1 MSEKTVIT
9 CDHCGIPVENTTKS
23 RFTAMPVNAA
33 YDMPTIDG
41 CSKEHLGLALAKAFG
56 LPIDAKAADLFVEHA
71 KSEARRVFLE
81 TEAKRLEARIG
92 EIEQMAARI
101 AELEQQKALLGNAL
115 QGGAYKEWD
124 AAITLPTKPTKPL
137 RERLEELAAYW
148 YRGDKDDKELNGAY
162 RLARQECA
170 KELREVINDPR

>member
-56 LPIDAKAADLFVEHA
+56 LPIAPKAADLFVEHA

-115 QGGAYKEWD
+115 QGGAYD
-124 AAITLPTKPTKPL
+124 V
-137 RERLEELAAYW
+137 
-148 YRGDKDDKELNGAY
+148 KDLC
-162 RLARQECA
+162 ARRRRA
-170 KELREVINDPR
+170 NSR